1 MFPRTGFPGFFL
13 KDGMLI
19 VIPNDELQ
27 VFHAQKRPRYIIVHQ
42 HLAVFKRYD
51 SVLTQL
57 EMGTMSSQVNW
68 LRKDSPETSLT
79 LPVLHLTGQS
89 RCPKF
94 DLQAVLPEGSF
105 RLEVLFSPT
114 PFYRRDLPT
123 SLSSRRSLSSLSHI
137 SLSSFSLSHSLTL
150 SLISLSHLSFSLSY
164 LSLIFLSSFSH
175 LSLSSL
181 SHLSLSLSLSVDCG
195 QTPTKTSPQVGLLV

>member
-57 EMGTMSSQVNW
+57 EMGTMSSQVN
-68 LRKDSPETSLT
+68 
-79 LPVLHLTGQS
+79 
-89 RCPKF
+89 
-94 DLQAVLPEGSF
+94 
-105 RLEVLFSPT
+105 
-114 PFYRRDLPT
+114 
-123 SLSSRRSLSSLSHI
+123 
-137 SLSSFSLSHSLTL
+137 
-150 SLISLSHLSFSLSY
+150 
-164 LSLIFLSSFSH
+164 
-175 LSLSSL
+175 
-181 SHLSLSLSLSVDCG
+181 
-195 QTPTKTSPQVGLLV
+195 